1 MDLSAHGAEIF
12 VLFVHGL
19 SLNARRLGIGRI
31 FSVVFVDV
39 LDLNKLVRL
48 MHGNR
53 KYITG
58 KIILCE
64 IIQSTFDS
72 GAMAGNFLASGI
84 CDVWEERLR
93 NNLLGHLVI
102 VPLDETEEALA
113 RHLIVLGVAEAG
125 QAGAWSEAIVC
136 ALERLPLGRQIRR
149 RR

>member
-1 MDLSAHGAEIF
+1 MS
-12 VLFVHGL
+12 
-19 SLNARRLGIGRI
+19 
-31 FSVVFVDV
+31 
-39 LDLNKLVRL
+39 
-48 MHGNR
+48 
-53 KYITG
+53 
-58 KIILCE
+58 
-64 IIQSTFDS
+64 
-72 GAMAGNFLASGI
+72 GNFLASGI